1 MATNSIQAPY
11 ASEIVSVF
19 DIDKPEI
26 LNTLFRAKG
35 DQGLELFQIIQTM
48 GFKYPTAQVEY
59 SHFEENWKHET
70 FQVASTTTAPGGP
83 GQFLEIRL
91 AASSLDAQ
99 NNFYPRKGDQVMFPD
114 RTIAVIT
121 AITGAGSANVDVTM
135 VPVDNTI
142 TLSAADGLTLIIN
155 SGAFSEGSTQPL
167 GAFTGTSKYTNN
179 TQIIKETMTAT
190 GTEMTNQKW
199 FDKLDNGKGIPAY
212 YIKGQQDTEY
222 RMALKVNGALLF
234 SQRSN
239 NTANLTDPD
248 TGRAIRTTEGLVP
261 FITRTG
267 HQKFYTGGSFSVQ
280 NFNDAV
286 KTLDKEFAPNYICA
300 LNGIDLDIEIEDALV
315 DYFKD
320 TNINYAQSGMAKSLL
335 GGNEGLAASVGFR
348 YLMKGQ
354 RTFGFKRMGVFS
366 HDKLYGAPGY
376 NTAGLG
382 VLIPMSKV
390 KDKKTMMEVPTF
402 GMRYKKLGKYDRMM
416 EVWNVNGAGV
426 GTKVIADDLH
436 NFFLRCDIGFH
447 GAAGNQMLLW
457 DRS

>member
-26 LNTLFRAKG
+26 LNTLFRSKG
-35 DQGLELFQIIQTM
+35 DQGLELFQVIKSM
-48 GFKYPTAQVEY
+48 GFVTPTPQVEY

-70 FQVASTTTAPGGP
+70 FTADNATTG
-83 GQFLEIRL
+83 L
-91 AASSLDAQ
+91 AGAAITVNLSAADVDS
-99 NNFYPRKGDQVMFPD
+99 NGNSYPRVGDQVMFKNRDIGVITNKLTGPD
-114 RTIAVIT
+114 RVEIT
-121 AITGAGSANVDVTM
+121 
-135 VPVDNTI
+135 PVKAAA
-142 TLSAADGLTLIIN
+142 TLSVAVGDTLIIN
-155 SGAFSEGSTQPL
+155 SGAFSEGSAQPE

-190 GTEMTNQKW
+190 GTEMTNGKW
-199 FDKLDNGKGIPAY
+199 FDRLDNGKGIPAY
-212 YIKGQQDTEY
+212 YLKGQQDTEY

-234 SQRSN
+234 SER
-239 NTANLTDPD
+239 TDQNIVDPN
-248 TGRAIRTTEGLVP
+248 TGRNIRTTEGLIP
-261 FITRTG
+261 YITRTG
-267 HQKFYTGGSFSVQ
+267 HQKFYAGGSFSVQ

-320 TNINYAQSGMAKSLL
+320 TNINYAQGGMAKSLL

-382 VLIPMSKV
+382 VLIPMGKT
-390 KDKKTMMEVPTF
+390 KDKKTMNEIPTF
-402 GMRYKKLGKYDRMM
+402 GMRYKKLGSYERMM
-416 EVWNVNGAGV
+416 EVWSVNGAGP
-426 GTKVIADDLH
+426 GTKVLADDIH
-436 NFFLRCDIGFH
+436 NFYLRCDIGFH
-447 GAAGNQMLLW
+447 GAVGNQMLLW
-457 DRS
+457 DRV

>member
-35 DQGLELFQIIQTM
+35 DQGLELFQVIQTM

-70 FQVASTTTAPGGP
+70 FQVTTPISGG
-83 GQFLEIRL
+83 GAGVAVVARL
-91 AASSLDAQ
+91 AASSLDGQ
-99 NNFYPRKGDQVMFPD
+99 LNFYPRVGDQVMMND
-114 RTIAVIT
+114 RNIGQIT
-121 AITGAGSANVDVTM
+121 AIAGAGTANVDVTM
-135 VPVDNTI
+135 APVLLTADITPTDGDTI
-142 TLSAADGLTLIIN
+142 IIN

-199 FDKLDNGKGIPAY
+199 FDRLDNGKGIPAY
-212 YIKGQQDTEY
+212 YLKGQQDTEY

-234 SQRSN
+234 SQR
-239 NTANLTDPD
+239 NTAAITNTGDLS
-248 TGRAIRTTEGLVP
+248 GRAVRTTEGLIP

-267 HQKFYTGGSFSVQ
+267 HQKFYAGGAFSVQ

-320 TNINYAQSGMAKSLL
+320 TNINYAQSGMAKALL

-366 HDKLYGAPGY
+366 HDKLYGATGY
-376 NTAGLG
+376 NNAGLG

-390 KDKKTMMEVPTF
+390 KDKKTMNEVPTF

-416 EVWNVNGAGV
+416 EVWNVNGAGQ
-426 GTKVIADDLH
+426 GTKVIAEDIH
-436 NFFLRCDIGFH
+436 NFYLRCDIGFH

-457 DRS
+457 DRA